1 MKIVIVGA
9 GSIAFT
15 PAILSGFCVDPRYK
29 RATIGLVD
37 VNLETLELI
46 AGEER
51 VIVSSLA
58 RIEALTH
65 LHGRVAG
72 GLLSRATAK
81 RLAQRLDALLDTAP
95 YDLTR
100 SPVTIFDL
108 AAAQITSF
116 AAKQYCRSLDRLHLA
131 TMEALRLRRLLT
143 NDAAQAKAA
152 EGLGFVVLLPR

>member
-1 MKIVIVGA
+1 MSLYLDTSCLLKTL
-9 GSIAFT
+9 FLEPET
-15 PAILSGFCVDPRYK
+15 PK
-29 RATIGLVD
+29 
-37 VNLETLELI
+37 TLELI

>member
-1 MKIVIVGA
+1 MALYLDTSCLLKTLFIEA
-9 GSIAFT
+9 ET
-15 PAILSGFCVDPRYK
+15 PK
-29 RATIGLVD
+29 
-37 VNLETLELI
+37 TLELI

-72 GLLSRATAK
+72 RLLSRATAK
-81 RLAQRLDALLDTAP
+81 RLAARLDALLDSAP
-95 YDLTR
+95 YELAP

-108 AAAQITSF
+108 AAAQVTTF
-116 AAKQYCRSLDRLHLA
+116 APKHYCRSLDRLHLA

-143 NDAAQAKAA
+143 NDTAQAKAA
-152 EGLGFVVLLPR
+152 EGMGIVAILPR